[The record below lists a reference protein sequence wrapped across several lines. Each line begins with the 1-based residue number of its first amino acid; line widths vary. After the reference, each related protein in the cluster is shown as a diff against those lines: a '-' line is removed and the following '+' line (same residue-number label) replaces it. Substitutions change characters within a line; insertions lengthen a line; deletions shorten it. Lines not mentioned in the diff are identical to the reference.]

1 MIYDILFFGCLIIKL
16 ENCTLGATLKK
27 ILRFEIQSHTEKMDL
42 KHPMKSEFNSSP
54 GLFMIYYYLGTHKKQ
69 ISRTSLKLYVFKTK
83 KNTHAF
89 PHFFL
94 LKTNTKLVSDRAD
107 LSAKSLQKY

>member
-16 ENCTLGATLKK
+16 ENCTLRATLKK

-54 GLFMIYYYLGTHKKQ
+54 GLFMIYYYLGTHKNQ
-69 ISRTSLKLYVFKTK
+69 ISRTSLKLYVFKT
-83 KNTHAF
+83 NTHAF
-89 PHFFL
+89 PHSFF
-94 LKTNTKLVSDRAD
+94 LKTNTKLISDRAD